1 MKETEYYDTLGVS
14 VDASAAEIKKAYY
27 VKVRSPTKFV
37 WVVGYNTMLKCI
49 YFFAKQFEMHW
60 INILKR

>member
-27 VKVRSPTKFV
+27 VKVRPLTKFV
-37 WVVGYNTMLKCI
+37 WVVDYNTMLECI
-49 YFFAKQFEMHW
+49 FIFLNNSK
-60 INILKR
+60 